1 MVSKNWICGFVSTIV
16 VVQAL
21 SCEKHDVL
29 KKYQVGQFS
38 SLTSTERDTPPS
50 RTIEKWWVN
59 ICEERTIEPPQGCKK
74 DDMLCGLTD
83 VIMNDSKNPITTQI
97 IDFNK
102 NIAYSIEE
110 TESALILTLKGA
122 TWGSN
127 VMDAK
132 LEFQCNDNMKE
143 DELVGHTWAD
153 KTIQLSL
160 KGPSGCLKSK
170 DDDKKKGDGD
180 NGKDGDND
188 ENKKPAKKSSGA
200 SWFTWLF
207 LYALLFTLIYLM
219 VVSFLNTRG
228 GSFQDF
234 RAEFIQ
240 RSTQFFTSLPEFCRE
255 VVSKILGR
263 NTTQRGGYSAV

>member
-1 MVSKNWICGFVSTIV
+1 MVSKTWVCILLIAVT

-29 KKYQVGQFS
+29 KKYQVAQY
-38 SLTSTERDTPPS
+38 SLLGTTERDTPPS
-50 RTIEKWWVN
+50 KTNEKWWVN
-59 ICEERTIEPPQGCKK
+59 VCEEHSAEPPEGCKK

-83 VIMNDSKNPITTQI
+83 VSLPGKDTVTTQI
-97 IDFNK
+97 IDFDK
-102 NIAYSIEE
+102 NIGFNVED
-110 TESALILTLKGA
+110 TENALILTLVGA
-122 TWGSN
+122 NWGSN
-127 VMDAK
+127 SIDAK
-132 LEFQCNDNMKE
+132 LKFQCDDNMKK
-143 DELVGHTWAD
+143 DELTGHTWTD
-153 KTIQLSL
+153 KTIQLTI

-170 DDDKKKGDGD
+170 DNDKKKGDSD
-180 NGKDGDND
+180 NGNNGGN
-188 ENKKPAKKSSGA
+188 EGKKPAKKSSGT

>member
-1 MVSKNWICGFVSTIV
+1 MVSKTWICGFISIIT

-29 KKYQVGQFS
+29 EKYQVGKFS

-50 RTIEKWWVN
+50 TTIEKWWINV
-59 ICEERTIEPPQGCKK
+59 CEEHNVEPPEECKK
-74 DDMLCGLTD
+74 NDMLCGLTD
-83 VIMNDSKNPITTQI
+83 VILPGKDAITTQI
-97 IDFNK
+97 IDFDK
-102 NIAYSIEE
+102 NIGFNVEE
-110 TESALILTLKGA
+110 TESALTLTLKGA
-122 TWGSN
+122 TWGANSF
-127 VMDAK
+127 DAK
-132 LEFQCNDNMKE
+132 LEFQCNDNMKQ
-143 DELVGHTWAD
+143 DELTSHTWAD
-153 KTIQLSL
+153 KSIQLTL

-170 DDDKKKGDGD
+170 DDDKKNGDGD
-180 NGKDGDND
+180 NGKDGDS
-188 ENKKPAKKSSGA
+188 EGKKPAKKAGGT

-240 RSTQFFTSLPEFCRE
+240 RSTQFLTSLPEFCKE
-255 VVSKILGR
+255 VVSRILGR
-263 NTTQRGGYSAV
+263 STAQRGGYSAV